1 MDNVVNSDSV
11 EEGNCDDPME
21 CMDHIDL
28 EEDQY
33 DTSGLSL
40 DMAILNHARGELEIR
55 QQVGSLILLCLVAH
69 ALYLL
74 QLLPTCLRRG
84 VTELTPN
91 REERRRQL
99 MSYLVQ
105 TERMT
110 KGKGQSSNPPQAV
123 REMWRWTEEMD
134 HVMLS
139 QFTEEQNKGHRVGG
153 SWLPVAYANVVNA
166 LRSAGVSDVT
176 KQHIKNRMKTCN
188 AKFAEAMFEAKEEDW
203 EDFIRD
209 KPQAAKWKTLQ
220 IRHYD
225 LLRGLF
231 GSDRAARR
239 KAATGRQ
246 AHSSLDKETIDLN
259 DVGED
264 TFMNEQGD
272 THVDDHQNST
282 PNVES
287 YSPANAPTS
296 QSTGTSGSRGT
307 KRKAPMIDLVETQ
320 MKKLIAG
327 IGLVADALSNGNA
340 MYAFNYLVLGL
351 YQMAGSS
358 RSKRGASKV
367 SKDCTNESSKAKCKK
382 SKHTPYQSEL
392 KGSLDYT
399 RFFTNDKQMD
409 TYLTGFQGRN
419 LVEPRF
425 MSVDFIRSKGFQF
438 QELLEYQG
446 LNHFVSIQCPY
457 LQELFEGENIE
468 LTNIRSW
475 ENYDRTEA
483 VKGVIKQGLQPPNK
497 VNAGSLNVEDRLLHY
512 TFARILIPCGSNYAE
527 LTEEDIFVL
536 SAMKK
541 RILINWPLYIGQH
554 MHKVKA
560 RKMTDLPYAMLIT
573 KMFDHYGVDTGKEG
587 EGICWSHRF
596 DQAILNKM
604 KIRQVEGVWQYAN
617 EIGFERDN

>member
-1 MDNVVNSDSV
+1 
-11 EEGNCDDPME
+11 
-21 CMDHIDL
+21 
-28 EEDQY
+28 
-33 DTSGLSL
+33 
-40 DMAILNHARGELEIR
+40 
-55 QQVGSLILLCLVAH
+55 
-69 ALYLL
+69 
-74 QLLPTCLRRG
+74 
-84 VTELTPN
+84 
-91 REERRRQL
+91 
-99 MSYLVQ
+99 
-105 TERMT
+105 MT

-123 REMWRWTEEMD
+123 REMWRWTEEMNYI
-134 HVMLS
+134 MLS

-153 SWLPVAYANVVNA
+153 SWLPVAYANVVNS
-166 LRSAGVSDVT
+166 LRFAGVSDVT

-188 AKFAEAMFEAKEEDW
+188 AKFVEAHDLFNSLSGFAWNQMTRMFEAEEEVW

-231 GSDRAARR
+231 GSDRAAGR

-264 TFMNEQGD
+264 TSMNEQGD

-287 YSPANAPTS
+287 YSPANAPTP

-307 KRKAPMIDLVETQ
+307 KRKTPMINLMT
-320 MKKLIAG
+320 
-327 IGLVADALSNGNA
+327 
-340 MYAFNYLVLGL
+340 
-351 YQMAGSS
+351 GSS
-358 RSKRGASKV
+358 RSKRRASEV

-399 RFFTNDKQMD
+399 KFFTNDKQID

-425 MSVDFIRSKGFQF
+425 MSVDFFRSKGFQF

-457 LQELFEGENIE
+457 LQELVKVFYCNLTISNGDLCSKGEKFE

-483 VKGVIKQGLQPPNK
+483 VKGMIKQGLQPPNK

-512 TFARILIPCGSNYAE
+512 TLARILIPRGSNYAQ

-536 SAMKK
+536 WAMKE
-541 RILINWPLYIGQH
+541 RILINRPLYIGQH
-554 MHKVKA
+554 MPKVKA

-587 EGICWSHRF
+587 EVSICWSYRF
-596 DQAILNKM
+596 DQTILNKM

-617 EIGFERDN
+617 EIGFERDNQPEDETEAPITSTTNVTHDQPFDNNLQQIMNAIQGLQLSMIDHHKKVEKMMEELVNHVHVIEDRLPPPTSR

>member
-1 MDNVVNSDSV
+1 
-11 EEGNCDDPME
+11 
-21 CMDHIDL
+21 
-28 EEDQY
+28 
-33 DTSGLSL
+33 
-40 DMAILNHARGELEIR
+40 
-55 QQVGSLILLCLVAH
+55 
-69 ALYLL
+69 
-74 QLLPTCLRRG
+74 
-84 VTELTPN
+84 
-91 REERRRQL
+91 
-99 MSYLVQ
+99 
-105 TERMT
+105 MT

-134 HVMLS
+134 YVMLS

-153 SWLPVAYANVVNA
+153 WWLPVAYANVVNA

-188 AKFAEAMFEAKEEDW
+188 AKFAEAYDLFNSLSGFAWNQMTRMFEAEEEVW

-231 GSDRAARR
+231 GSDRATGR

-246 AHSSLDKETIDLN
+246 AHSSLDKESIDLN

-264 TFMNEQGD
+264 TSMNEQGD
-272 THVDDHQNST
+272 THVDYHQNST

-287 YSPANAPTS
+287 YSPANAPTP
-296 QSTGTSGSRGT
+296 QSIGTSGSRGT

-320 MKKLIAG
+320 MEKLTAG
-327 IGLVADALSNGNA
+327 IGLVADALSKGNVISEKLHNVVERQVTMAERKVVA
-340 MYAFNYLVLGL
+340 MEKRNELYHDQLTVLRHNRPHIYTEADVWGLLTEINVMEPYRMQCYEYLCSNEQKKRLLFGVPPHLRIQTL
-351 YQMAGSS
+351 FQMMSEANIKK
-358 RSKRGASKV
+358 SKRGASKV

-425 MSVDFIRSKGFQF
+425 MSVDFFRSKGFQF

-457 LQELFEGENIE
+457 LQELVKVFYCNLTISNGDLCSEVKGVKIRVRPCDWLSLAGLKFEGEKFE
-468 LTNIRSW
+468 LTNICSW

-483 VKGVIKQGLQPPNK
+483 VKGMIKQGCNHQTR
-497 VNAGSLNVEDRLLHY
+497 SMQE
-512 TFARILIPCGSNYAE
+512 
-527 LTEEDIFVL
+527 
-536 SAMKK
+536 

-587 EGICWSHRF
+587 EVSICWSHRF

-604 KIRQVEGVWQYAN
+604 KIIQVEGVWQYAN